1 MDEIAR
7 KLQEDGIMVKK
18 FDGRLSNKER
28 KVVLD
33 NPVDVLI
40 AQIKMCREGLNL
52 QKHYS
57 EVHFT
62 SPHFNP
68 SVEEQSIARC
78 WRLGQQKPVYVFRYL
93 MENCMDDDITNSIT
107 VDKKTG
113 YSIDGY
119 SEYIQT
125 KKKVMGQFV
134 KTMALS

>member
-1 MDEIAR
+1 
-7 KLQEDGIMVKK
+7 
-18 FDGRLSNKER
+18 
-28 KVVLD
+28 
-33 NPVDVLI
+33 
-40 AQIKMCREGLNL
+40 MCREGLNL

-93 MENCMDDDITNSIT
+93 MENCINDNINDNITSAVEELILD
-107 VDKKTG
+107 DKKTG

-119 SEYIQT
+119 SEYIQI
-125 KKKVMGQFV
+125 KKRVMGQFV